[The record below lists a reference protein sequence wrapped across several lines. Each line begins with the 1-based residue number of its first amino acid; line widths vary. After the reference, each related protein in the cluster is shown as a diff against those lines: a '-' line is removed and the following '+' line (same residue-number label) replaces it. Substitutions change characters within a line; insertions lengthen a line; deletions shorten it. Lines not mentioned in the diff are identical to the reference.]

1 MRCPYCGSSQVFV
14 INSRSTKEEMQIW
27 RRRQCRQCNNRYTTH
42 ETIDLSHLV
51 VIKKSL
57 RKERFSR
64 VKLYSGI
71 LWATIGVNL
80 PNREQTIN
88 KITEGI
94 EREILSLKRKVLTSQ
109 EIGDIVLKH
118 LFSTAPA
125 VFLRFLTYY
134 KDLKNQGE
142 IKREL
147 GKYLDEEKKV
157 SSSFS
162 AGQKTKIKTN
172 LSEEDF

>member
-1 MRCPYCGSSQVFV
+1 MICPYCGSSQVFV

-27 RRRQCRQCNNRYTTH
+27 RRRECIKCGNRYTTH

-51 VIKKSL
+51 VIKKSG

-80 PNREQTIN
+80 PHREQTVN

-118 LFSTAPA
+118 LSLTAPA

-134 KDLKNQGE
+134 KDLKNQKE

-147 GKYLDEEKKV
+147 GKYLSGERRV
-157 SSSFS
+157 LSSLSS
-162 AGQKTKIKTN
+162 RQKAKTRIN
-172 LSEEDF
+172 LSREDF